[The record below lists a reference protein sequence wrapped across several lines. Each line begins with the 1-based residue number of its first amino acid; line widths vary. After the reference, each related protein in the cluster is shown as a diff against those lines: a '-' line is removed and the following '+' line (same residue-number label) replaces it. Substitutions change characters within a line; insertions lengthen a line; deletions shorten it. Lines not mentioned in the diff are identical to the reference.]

1 MKKNAFPPLRSYA
14 AVLLLS
20 CLFAAPAFADA
31 ASEDRARAEIIA
43 HIESIFQAFVDQDR
57 DTIRAT
63 HAGDWTGFQT
73 SAQAITHGI
82 DAYMANVGFANP
94 MQRYEIEDY
103 DIKLYGDVA
112 VVYYVA
118 HWWSY
123 VPSIEQYVRQRARSV
138 DIYRHDADGWIQAGS
153 NINILQQPGAAQKE
167 GSEKFLDF
175 VLADSLP
182 E

>member
-1 MKKNAFPPLRSYA
+1 MQSKKQTQTRHCLTTMF

-20 CLFAAPAFADA
+20 GAANANT
-31 ASEDRARAEIIA
+31 EDEKAEAEILA
-43 HIESIFQAFVDQDR
+43 HIHSIFQAFIDQDR

-63 HAGDWTGFQT
+63 HANDWTGFQT
-73 SAQAITHGI
+73 SAQEITHGV

-94 MQRYEIEDY
+94 LKRYEIEDY
-103 DIKLYGDVA
+103 DIQVYGDIA

-123 VPSIEQYVRQRARSV
+123 VPSIEQYVRTRARSV
-138 DIYRHDADGWIQAGS
+138 DIYRHDDGGWIQAGS
-153 NINILQQPGAAQKE
+153 NINILQRPGAAQQD

-175 VLADSLP
+175 MLADELP
-182 E
+182 Q